1 MKAKRRVRAL
11 GGGQSDNLAA
21 RAVRSDRILLRRASM
36 RRKIALE
43 SPGNLLVSADTTED
57 GRDAGPGKSVSWN
70 SEIAP

>member
-1 MKAKRRVRAL
+1 
-11 GGGQSDNLAA
+11 
-21 RAVRSDRILLRRASM
+21 M

-43 SPGNLLVSADTTED
+43 SLGNLGNVGYTTED